1 VRLRR
6 TGFEG
11 PIFVVVFAAL
21 SSILAN
27 TNRVSSFGLDAEVT
41 KELSF
46 FASYVLLFFAFSTVA
61 QRPDVLNFVV
71 RFLVLGATGIA
82 VLAMVESR
90 FGYNAFDALA
100 RKLPFLEPTQAVAG
114 LPDFGR
120 NRLRAFGPAQ
130 HPIALGALFVML
142 LPLAIYLERAT
153 GRRRWWAAA
162 AVLALGAFSTVSR
175 TTVIMLAV
183 GALVLLVLRPRETSR
198 LWPAALVLVVAAQL
212 AVPGTLGGL
221 RRSFFPKEG
230 LIAEQERHAQSRYA
244 GGRVSDLAPSAREFT
259 NAPLLGQGFGTRI
272 PTGPNANARL
282 LDDQWLKSL
291 LETGIVGV
299 AGLLW
304 LVVRAVRRF
313 GIAARREGLAAGWF
327 FTAVTASVASF
338 AVGMLFYDAFSF
350 IQSTLVFYILLGL
363 GAGALVAFPAE
374 NAGTTLATPLRR
386 SDRRAE
392 CRAEAF
398 PQL

>member
-1 VRLRR
+1 
-6 TGFEG
+6 
-11 PIFVVVFAAL
+11 
-21 SSILAN
+21 
-27 TNRVSSFGLDAEVT
+27 
-41 KELSF
+41 
-46 FASYVLLFFAFSTVA
+46 
-61 QRPDVLNFVV
+61 
-71 RFLVLGATGIA
+71 
-82 VLAMVESR
+82 
-90 FGYNAFDALA
+90 
-100 RKLPFLEPTQAVAG
+100 
-114 LPDFGR
+114 
-120 NRLRAFGPAQ
+120 
-130 HPIALGALFVML
+130 ML
-142 LPLAIYLERAT
+142 LPLAIYLQRAT
-153 GRRRWWAAA
+153 GRRRWWAATV
-162 AVLALGAFSTVSR
+162 VLALGAFSTVSR

-183 GALVLLVLRPRETSR
+183 AALVFLVLRPRETSR
-198 LWPAALVLVVAAQL
+198 FWPAALVLVVAAQL
-212 AVPGTLGGL
+212 AVPGTLAGL
-221 RRSFFPKEG
+221 RGSFFPKEG
-230 LIAEQERHAQSRYA
+230 LIAEQERHAQSEYA
-244 GGRVSDLAPSAREFT
+244 GGRLSDLAPSAREFK

-350 IQSTLVFYILLGL
+350 IQSTLVFFILLGL
-363 GAGALVAFPAE
+363 GAGALVALAPAE
-374 NAGTTLATPLRR
+374 KAGSTPAPPLRR

-392 CRAEAF
+392 RRAEAF